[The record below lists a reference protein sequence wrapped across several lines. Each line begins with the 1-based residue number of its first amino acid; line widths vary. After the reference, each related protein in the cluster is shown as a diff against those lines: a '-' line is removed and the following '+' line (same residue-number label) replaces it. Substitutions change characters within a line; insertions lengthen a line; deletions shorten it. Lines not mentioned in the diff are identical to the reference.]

1 VSASKKDDRIVE
13 TLLGP
18 ELAQRVDGYIARDNP
33 RLTRS
38 AMVKDAVATVL
49 FFTDMR
55 AEQLKEKSP
64 APRARKKIASKR
76 G

>member
-38 AMVKDAVATVL
+38 AMVKDAVETVL

-55 AEQLKEKSP
+55 ADQLKAKP
-64 APRARKKIASKR
+64 APRARRKKRLREPA
-76 G
+76 